1 MHNYYLD
8 ANFISSVVRGIHQIL
23 LFWVAIA
30 AMPSLKVKNHVA
42 LMFPVTMGL
51 VLQRMHLMLNR
62 GGLRLVVYE
71 LGYDIQPYFQER
83 KDFVMFAA
91 KLPLFLLTL
100 NRRE

>member
-1 MHNYYLD
+1 
-8 ANFISSVVRGIHQIL
+8 
-23 LFWVAIA
+23 
-30 AMPSLKVKNHVA
+30 
-42 LMFPVTMGL
+42 
-51 VLQRMHLMLNR
+51 MLNR

-71 LGYDIQPYFQER
+71 LGYDIPPYFQER